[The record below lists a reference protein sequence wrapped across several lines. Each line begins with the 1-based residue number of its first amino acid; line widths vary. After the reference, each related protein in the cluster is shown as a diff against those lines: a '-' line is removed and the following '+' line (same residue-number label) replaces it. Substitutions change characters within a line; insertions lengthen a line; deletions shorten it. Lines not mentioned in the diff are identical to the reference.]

1 MRRLARAVLA
11 VALLAALP
19 AAAAPQRIVSANL
32 CADRLVLALAPRAH
46 VVSVSRFAAD
56 PALSPV
62 AALAAAIPVHRGDA
76 EAILALRP
84 DLVVLGAFAM
94 RGTAGLLRGVGVAVH
109 EVPIVTDLAA
119 ARAAILDLAR
129 RLDAAPAGAAL
140 VATLDARLAALPRPA
155 APMRAVALH
164 AGGWV
169 AGHGTIADAVLAQI
183 GLANAAAE
191 AGATGY
197 VARDAERL
205 RVLAPALVAIEPVA
219 AAMATG
225 DIAWQAIASAR
236 RVDIPPRDWAC
247 PDLALADA
255 AARIAAA
262 AR

>member
-1 MRRLARAVLA
+1 MRCAARAILA
-11 VALLAALP
+11 AVLLAGPP

-46 VVSVSRFAAD
+46 IVSVSRFAAD

-62 AALAAAIPVHRGDA
+62 AAQAAAIPVNRGDA

-84 DLVVLGAFAM
+84 DLAVLGAFGM
-94 RGTAGLLRGVGVAVH
+94 RGTAALLRGVGVAVH
-109 EVPIVTDLAA
+109 EVPIVADLAA

-129 RLDAAPAGAAL
+129 RLEAAPAGAAL
-140 VATLDARLAALPRPA
+140 VAAFDARLAALPRPA

-169 AGHGTIADAVLAQI
+169 AGHGTIADAVFAQL
-183 GLANAAAE
+183 GLINAATE

-197 VARDAERL
+197 VVRDAERL
-205 RVLAPALVAIEPVA
+205 RVLSPALVAIEPVA
-219 AAMATG
+219 TATATG
-225 DIAWQAIASAR
+225 DITRHAIASAR
-236 RVDIPPRDWAC
+236 RIDIPPRDWAC